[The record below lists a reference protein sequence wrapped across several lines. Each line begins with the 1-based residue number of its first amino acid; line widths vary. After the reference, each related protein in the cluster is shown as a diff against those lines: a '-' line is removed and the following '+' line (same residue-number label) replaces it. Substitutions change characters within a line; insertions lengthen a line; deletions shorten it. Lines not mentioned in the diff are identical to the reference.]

1 MSHLPQIQAP
11 GYTEGRS
18 EPNLSTWHDTRHRIM
33 WYYMHATPRPCFSP
47 QLLSELASFRD
58 AMAHRLDGPQDAGID
73 YMVLASK
80 VPGIFNLGGDL
91 ALFRSLVEAGDR
103 EGLRRY
109 AHACIDMLWTNLSGI
124 DGRDITTISLVQGDA
139 LGGGFEGAMSAH
151 VLVAERSARLGLPE
165 ILFNL
170 FPGMGAYSLLS
181 RRLGPTQAERLILSG
196 QVYTAEALHEMGVV
210 DVLAEDGE
218 GERAVYEYV
227 ARENKARNGY
237 RALRRAKTLSNPVT
251 REELL
256 GVTEVWVD
264 AALKLSGRD
273 LRMMQ
278 RLTTQQERRV
288 GKAA

>member
-1 MSHLPQIQAP
+1 MSQLPQIQAP
-11 GYTEGRS
+11 EHPQGS
-18 EPNLSTWHDTRHRIM
+18 HEPGLSTWHDTRYRIM
-33 WYYMHATPRPCFSP
+33 WYYMHATPRPCFTP
-47 QLLSELASFRD
+47 GLLSELGSFRD
-58 AMAHRLDGPQDAGID
+58 DMAHRLDDPRDAGID

-91 ALFRSLVEAGDR
+91 SLFRTLVEAGDR
-103 EGLRRY
+103 EGLRTY
-109 AHACIDMLWTNLSGI
+109 AHACIDMLWTHISGI

-181 RRLGPTQAERLILSG
+181 RRLGPTRAERLILSG

-218 GERAVYEYV
+218 GEKAVYDYV
-227 ARENKARNGY
+227 ARENRARNGY
-237 RALRRAKTLSNPVT
+237 RALRRARALSNPVT

-256 GVTEVWVD
+256 GITEVWVG
-264 AALKLSGRD
+264 AALNLGDRD

-278 RLTTQQERRV
+278 RLTNQQERRML
-288 GKAA
+288 KAA